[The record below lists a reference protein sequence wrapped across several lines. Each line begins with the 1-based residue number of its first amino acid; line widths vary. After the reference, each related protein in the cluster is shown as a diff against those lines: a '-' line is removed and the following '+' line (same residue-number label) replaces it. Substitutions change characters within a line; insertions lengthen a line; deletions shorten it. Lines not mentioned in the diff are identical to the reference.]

1 MAGVQGKIAIVTG
14 GADGMGAATCRIF
27 AERGATVVVTD
38 VKEELGAKVAAEI
51 DGGSVFKK
59 LNVASEQD
67 WIELVAFTMEKFG
80 RIDALVNNAGIIHF
94 CDIENMA
101 EADFDRVLAV
111 NVKGPMLGMKHVGK
125 VMKKAGKGAIVNI
138 SSIDGYRGP
147 NALGAYVASKW
158 ALRGLT
164 KTAATEYG
172 PYGVRVNSV
181 HPGGVNTVMG
191 NPMNKGA
198 NTVDEDYELV
208 PLQRVGAP
216 REIGEASVFLCSDE
230 ASYITGAEL
239 LVDGGWKSAVYHK
252 GLPGYPPA
260 R

>member
-1 MAGVQGKIAIVTG
+1 MAGVQDKIAIVTG
-14 GADGMGAATCRIF
+14 GADGMGAATSRLF
-27 AERGATVVVTD
+27 AERGAQVIITD
-38 VKEELGAKVAAEI
+38 VKEDAGKALAAELGGRA
-51 DGGSVFKK
+51 VFKK
-59 LNVASEQD
+59 LNVASEAEWAD
-67 WIELVAFTMEKFG
+67 VVAFAVEKFG

-94 CDIENMA
+94 SDIENMA

-111 NVKGPMLGMKHVGK
+111 NVKGPFLGMKHTGK

-158 ALRGLT
+158 AIRGLT
-164 KTAATEYG
+164 KTAAAEYG

-181 HPGGVNTVMG
+181 HPGGVNTAMG
-191 NPMNKGA
+191 NPANKGA
-198 NTVDEDYELV
+198 NTVDEDYTLV

-239 LVDGGWKSAVYHK
+239 LVDGGWKSAMYHK